1 MRRKRLTRRP
11 GAAVAV
17 LAAVVAVVVVAA
29 RRTAASATESEPQP
43 DPGTT
48 AHDVRQDPQQV
59 RDHWTPERMR
69 EAGNAPMPK
78 RD

>member
-1 MRRKRLTRRP
+1 MRRP
-11 GAAVAV
+11 GAAVAVLAV

-29 RRTAASATESEPQP
+29 RRTAATATEAEQQP
-43 DPGTT
+43 APGTT
-48 AHDVRQDPQQV
+48 AHDVRQDPEKV

-78 RD
+78 RE